1 MKTKFKKGDT
11 VRAVNGTKTFEVVS
25 DVPEDATAVEL
36 RTTVLQNGTLVW
48 VKTYAP
54 IDAVIK
60 I

>member
-1 MKTKFKKGDT
+1 MKTKFRKGDT

-25 DVPEDATAVEL
+25 DTTEDAISVEL
-36 RTTVLQNGTLVW
+36 RTTVLKNGTLVW
-48 VKTYAP
+48 VKTDAP